1 MSDKELLDYFG
12 KKFIKHARDQAIF
25 IFESTLSG
33 KMKSERLITLSN
45 ELKCFDE
52 NQIDILRK
60 AIFMSIDEVIYNT
73 LDMLEQNEESMKLF
87 ISKEGNDNGEINV
100 VKISDGLSGEL
111 FSEDGWIAKF
121 SKYREYE

>member
-12 KKFIKHARDQAIF
+12 QKFIKHARDQAIF

-33 KMKSERLITLSN
+33 EMKSERSITLSN

-60 AIFMSIDEVIYNT
+60 AIFMSIDEAIYNT

-87 ISKEGNDNGEINV
+87 ISKEGNGERNV

-121 SKYREYE
+121 SKHREYE

>member
-12 KKFIKHARDQAIF
+12 QKFIKHVRDQAIF
-25 IFESTLSG
+25 EFESTLSG
-33 KMKSERLITLSN
+33 KMKSERAIKLSN
-45 ELKCFDE
+45 ELKSLYE

-60 AIFMSIDEVIYNT
+60 AIFMSIDSAIYNT
-73 LDMLEQNEESMKLF
+73 LDMLEQNEESMKLL
-87 ISKEGNDNGEINV
+87 ISKEGNDERNV

-111 FSEDGWIAKF
+111 FTEDGWIAKF